1 MTDAALPGAD
11 ATSPRAGTHAAAPA
25 PGARGGA
32 DRVAIIGGGLTGL
45 TLAHRLTQAG
55 VGVDLY
61 EASGALG
68 GLAGDMEFDGAR
80 VDRFYHVILPTDDK
94 VIGLAREVG
103 LDTALEFTP
112 TGVGFFHS
120 GRLESVS
127 SISEFLRFS
136 LLTPLQR
143 VRLAAFVAYC
153 QAIPGWTRIDRYAL
167 VDWIRRCAGDGV
179 FRRMWK
185 PILEAKFDGDL
196 RGLSAT
202 WLWQRT
208 RRMSG
213 ARRRG
218 SQEVCGALEG
228 GYQTLVDRLADRVRA
243 GGGRILTGTPVDA
256 VTAGATP
263 TVTVDGEVLP
273 YRLVTMT
280 VLPPVARRLLGDA
293 EGRLLAGTP
302 ERYLGIVC
310 VLLKTRRSLSPYYTI
325 NIADP
330 EVGLT
335 GVIETTRVLDP
346 EGRRDHAL
354 VYLPK
359 YVDPANPLLDA
370 PDDEVEARFTAGLRR
385 IFPDFDP
392 GRDVIAS
399 RVLRARLAEPVHG
412 IGAGGGVPG
421 TWDPAAPGIAFA
433 STAQIFPTVVS
444 GQATIGLAEAVLPEI
459 QAALADAPA
468 ASEAPVPATV

>member
-1 MTDAALPGAD
+1 MTTERTPGAD
-11 ATSPRAGTHAAAPA
+11 AASPRAATHA
-25 PGARGGA
+25 
-32 DRVAIIGGGLTGL
+32 RVAVIGGGLTGL
-45 TLAHRLTQAG
+45 TLAHRLTEAG

-61 EASGALG
+61 EASDRLG
-68 GLAGDMEFDGAR
+68 GLAADMEFDGGR
-80 VDRFYHVILPTDDK
+80 VDRFYHVILPTDDR

-120 GRLESVS
+120 GRLDSIS
-127 SISEFLRFS
+127 SIGEFLRFS
-136 LLTPLQR
+136 LLSPLQR
-143 VRLAAFVAYC
+143 VRLGAFVAYC
-153 QAIPGWTRIDRYAL
+153 QAIPGWSRIDRYGL
-167 VDWIRRCAGDGV
+167 VDWIRRCAGAGV
-179 FRRMWK
+179 YERMWR

-196 RGLSAT
+196 EGLSAT

-228 GYQTLVDRLADRVRA
+228 GYQTLVDRLAERVTA
-243 GGGRILTGTPVDA
+243 GGGRIVTGTPVAA
-256 VTAGATP
+256 VTPGDAP
-263 TVTVDGEVLP
+263 SITVDGEVRP
-273 YRLVTMT
+273 YRLVTLT
-280 VLPPVARRLLGDA
+280 VLPPVARRLLGDGEA
-293 EGRLLAGTP
+293 RLLRGTP

-310 VLLKTRRSLSPYYTI
+310 VLLKVRRSLSPYYTI

-346 EGRRDHAL
+346 HGRRDHAL

-359 YVDPANPLLDA
+359 YVDPSNPLLDA
-370 PDDEVEARFTAGLRR
+370 PDEEVESRFVAGLRR

-392 GRDVIAS
+392 SADVIAS

-421 TWDPAAPGIAFA
+421 TWDPAAPGVAFA

-459 QAALADAPA
+459 LGAL
-468 ASEAPVPATV
+468 EAVPVPGTAEPVPAAA

>member
-1 MTDAALPGAD
+1 MTDAQLPGGD
-11 ATSPRAGTHAAAPA
+11 AASPPAGDPTGPA
-25 PGARGGA
+25 G
-32 DRVAIIGGGLTGL
+32 DRVAVIGGGLTGL
-45 TLAHRLTQAG
+45 TLAYRLTQAG

-61 EASGALG
+61 EASEALG

-80 VDRFYHVILPTDDK
+80 VDRFYHVILPTDDR
-94 VIGLAREVG
+94 VIGLAQEVG

-120 GRLESVS
+120 GRLDSIS
-127 SISEFLRFS
+127 SIGEFLRFS

-153 QAIPGWTRIDRYAL
+153 QAIPGWRRIDRYPL
-167 VDWIRRCAGDGV
+167 VDWIRRCAGGGV
-179 FRRMWK
+179 YRRMWR

-196 RGLSAT
+196 EGLSAT

-228 GYQTLVDRLADRVRA
+228 GYQTLVDRLAERIRA
-243 GGGRILTGTPVDA
+243 AGGRILTSTPVEA
-256 VTAGATP
+256 VTAGDTP
-263 TVTVDGEVLP
+263 SVTVDGEVRP

-280 VLPPVARRLLGDA
+280 VLPPVARRLLGDR
-293 EGRLLAGTP
+293 EGRLLRGTP

-346 EGRRDHAL
+346 QGERDHAL

-359 YVDPANPLLDA
+359 YVDPSNPLLDA
-370 PDDEVEARFTAGLRR
+370 PDAEVEARFVAGLRR

-392 GRDVIAS
+392 ARDVIAS
-399 RVLRARLAEPVHG
+399 RVMRARLAEPVHG

-421 TWDPAAPGIAFA
+421 TFDPAAPGIAFA

-459 QAALADAPA
+459 RRALDGAPA
-468 ASEAPVPATV
+468 GAPAPVPAAV